1 VEGQARS
8 GEVVCQVVR
17 AAQTSHQSVL
27 KIHRAWI
34 ENPEV
39 ACFVYESAEQAHGRL
54 GLRRTVEQ
62 SSEWTVEGIVDEI
75 LTCEMGEPL
84 GSCFDTLEADGDGVL
99 WWTGNRAE
107 WKAPR

>member
-1 VEGQARS
+1 MR
-8 GEVVCQVVR
+8 QVVR

-27 KIHRAWI
+27 TIHRAWI
-34 ENPEV
+34 ENPEL
-39 ACFVYESAEQAHGRL
+39 ACFVYESAEQPHGRL

-62 SSEWTVEGIVDEI
+62 GSEWTVEGIVDEI

-84 GSCFDTLEADGDGVL
+84 GSCFDTLQADADGVL
-99 WWTGNRAE
+99 WWTGNRTE